1 MARRTWRLR
10 LATGLLL
17 ALGLATPAAAQN
29 AGPTVTNPATLA
41 QTVSVGGPL
50 QLAPAQPVETFQQM
64 DLTADTGYETNVTG
78 LSNSG
83 GDWLETLAGN
93 FAAGQNRGALHWAL
107 RYQPSYTV
115 YRTFRGYDRFD
126 QAGALD
132 LSWQLSPHWYL
143 RLSEHAA
150 YGRYLATPQAAQV
163 SGSVVALNNFVAT
176 PFSRQFSQQP
186 TVELDYVAN
195 YRWALHLSAGY
206 LESRYF
212 GQASTTGPALS
223 DLEGVTGSAG
233 LSYRL
238 SRRTTLGA
246 ELDYSNMRLAG
257 GISRAQ
263 VGSAFLQ
270 LTRVLGP
277 TAQVTLFA
285 GPQEAELR
293 ENLTS
298 YLPATLLASN
308 PGLARIHQNN
318 LGWTAGGTLAV
329 QSYHTAWNLT
339 VARRATDSGG
349 LFAGAV
355 EADQATV
362 GAMRQLGL
370 EWTISGNAGF
380 ERITPLGLTL
390 PGGNS
395 ALFSWIAGARMRRG
409 FGRHWALT
417 GEYNYVDETTQGAV
431 PFAARVLGRQ
441 SVALGIGYRLGR
453 GPGG

>member
-1 MARRTWRLR
+1 MARRTRWSG
-10 LATGLLL
+10 LAGLVL
-17 ALGLATPAAAQN
+17 ALALAAPAAAQN
-29 AGPTVTNPATLA
+29 AAPTVTNPTTLA
-41 QTVSVGGPL
+41 QTVSVGGPV
-50 QLAPAQPVETFQQM
+50 QLAPAQAVETFQQM
-64 DLTADTGYETNVTG
+64 TLTADTGYETNVTG
-78 LSNSG
+78 LSNG
-83 GDWLETLAGN
+83 GSDWLETLAGN

-107 RYQPSYTV
+107 GYQPSYTV

-132 LSWQLSPHWYL
+132 LSWQLNPHWFL

-176 PFSRQFSQQP
+176 PFARQFSQQP
-186 TVELDYVAN
+186 TVALDYIAS
-195 YRWALHLSAGY
+195 YRWALHLGAGY

-212 GQASTTGPALS
+212 GQAPTAGPALS
-223 DLEGVTGSAG
+223 DLEGVTGTAG

-257 GISRAQ
+257 GISRVQ
-263 VGSAFLQ
+263 VGSALLQ

-293 ENLTS
+293 EDLS
-298 YLPATLLASN
+298 RYLPATVLASN

-318 LGWTAGGTLAV
+318 LGWSAGGTLAV

-339 VARRATDSGG
+339 LLRRTTDSGG

-355 EADQATV
+355 EADQATL
-362 GAMRQLGL
+362 GAMRRLGR
-370 EWTISGNAGF
+370 EWTLGGNAGF
-380 ERITPLGLTL
+380 ERITPLGLRL

-395 ALFSWIAGARMRRG
+395 ALFSWIAGAQMRRG
-409 FGRHWALT
+409 LGRHWVLT
-417 GEYNYVDETTQGAV
+417 ANYNYVDEQSHGAV
-431 PFAARVLGRQ
+431 PFARILGRQ
-441 SVALGIGYRLGR
+441 MMELGIGYNLGR